1 MSRIF
6 EIVNRTFTHRV
17 FMLAALLWAV
27 AGVACAE
34 DSTEDEGVNEN
45 GFKIRQT
52 ATNAD
57 GAAIVNCNGNQQS
70 VSLVF
75 NVAEDYVI
83 STDGSEWLTIVAGST
98 GEAGS
103 SRSVKLSLTANLGED
118 IREAT
123 VSITIGDAEPCT
135 FAVVKQSVKTIDAV
149 TQWIDERLSAEYY
162 WMETYNELKAA
173 GKIDFSKTGEAF
185 LTDALTGRKWN
196 NINKADGYTGVD
208 NKWHIFSYIKD
219 LSATRTRATDADKV
233 SGYGVEL
240 CNIIIDFGNGTY
252 GFIIEHTYPSSPAFN
267 AGLRRGDMIMKVNG
281 QYISDSNYLALLDNI
296 QGSSGSSLKLSIYIP
311 GGNGATQDYTLSKG
325 SYHES
330 PVAYCGVL
338 AENTEMG
345 FDFGDRKI
353 GYISYLS
360 FDGNY
365 DKELIQAME
374 RLRNAGATDIV
385 IDLRT
390 NGGGSVLS
398 ATYFTSMLLPSSYE
412 GKVFAT
418 LKRHKDNINGDSEIT
433 FYANAQVD
441 DKTVIELPHLSN
453 LQNIYFITSD
463 YTASAS
469 EMLIMGLRTQ
479 GVKVVTVG
487 TQSLGKDCG
496 MDVITR
502 PFGAKRYEYAPI
514 TFMNIFPNHIDYADG
529 IPADVD
535 FAKLLKQE
543 TDKDMLDLLD
553 WYPLPEIGGNW
564 GDYTIDIALAEAV
577 ANIIGKTIFESKRA
591 QSELHDL
598 PRMQVT
604 RSQQRCSKA
613 FAIPQPVKVS
623 GMYLSEEQRELLK
636 QK

>member
-1 MSRIF
+1 
-6 EIVNRTFTHRV
+6 
-17 FMLAALLWAV
+17 MLAALLWAV

>member
-1 MSRIF
+1 
-6 EIVNRTFTHRV
+6 
-17 FMLAALLWAV
+17 MLAALLWAV
-27 AGVACAE
+27 ACVACAE

-52 ATNAD
+52 ATYDD
-57 GAAIVNCNGNQQS
+57 GAAQVNCDGNQQS

-75 NVAEDYVI
+75 NVADDYVI

-103 SRSVKLSLTANLGED
+103 SRSIKFSLTANLGED

-162 WMETYNELKAA
+162 WMDTYNELKAA

-196 NINKADGYTGVD
+196 NINKADGYTGID

-219 LSATRTRATDADKV
+219 LSATRTRASDADKV

-240 CNIIIDFGNGTY
+240 CNVIITFENSPYY
-252 GFIIEHTYPSSPAFN
+252 GFIIEHTYPSSPAFD

-281 QYISDSNYLALLDNI
+281 QYISESNYSALFDNI
-296 QGSSGSSLKLSIYIP
+296 QSSMSSSLKLSIYIQD
-311 GGNGATQDYTLSKG
+311 GQGATQDYTLSKG

-338 AENTEMG
+338 TENPEMG

-398 ATYFTSMLLPSSYE
+398 AAYFTSMLLPSSYAD
-412 GKVFAT
+412 KKFAT
-418 LKRHKDNINGDSEIT
+418 LKRHRDNINGDSEVL
-433 FYANAQVD
+433 FYANAQID
-441 DKTVIELPHLSN
+441 AKTVMELPHLSD
-453 LQNIYFITSD
+453 LQNIYFITSN

-502 PFGAKRYEYAPI
+502 SFGAKRYEYAPI

-535 FAKLLKQE
+535 FAQLLKQE
-543 TDKDMLDLLD
+543 TDKNMLNLLD
-553 WYPLPEIGGNW
+553 WYPLPEMGGTW
-564 GDYTIDIALAEAV
+564 GNYTIDIALAEAV
-577 ANIIGKTIFESKRA
+577 ANILGKTIFESKRA
-591 QSELHDL
+591 QSELLAL
-598 PRMQVT
+598 PQQQTT
-604 RSQQRCSKA
+604 RAQQRYSKA
-613 FAIPQPVKVS
+613 FTIPQPRKVS
-623 GMYLSEEQRELLK
+623 GMYLLEEQRMLLK